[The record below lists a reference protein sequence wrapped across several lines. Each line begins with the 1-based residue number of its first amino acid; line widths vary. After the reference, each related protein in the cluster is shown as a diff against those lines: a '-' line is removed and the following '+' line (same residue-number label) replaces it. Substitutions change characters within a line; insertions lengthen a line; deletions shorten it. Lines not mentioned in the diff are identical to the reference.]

1 MGRWCSMAK
10 RETQKEKIE
19 RLENEIEQLRVALQS
34 SYDREME
41 KEEEIRGLLRNSEE
55 NFKQTSSYLQMQ
67 RDLRTLEVSVSLKE
81 KKVKKLEKD
90 LGVLQEKL
98 YQVEDAYRAIV
109 QEKQELETLHQ
120 EVLQEKQELLHT
132 YLELMVEVDAMR
144 PVHNARGAG
153 RKSTLSQEEIQKIL
167 ELREEGYSY
176 KKIGNRMGLS
186 ATGIAKII
194 KREHKKEAEV

>member
-1 MGRWCSMAK
+1 MGRWWSMAK

-41 KEEEIRGLLRNSEE
+41 KEEEIRGLLGSSEDS
-55 NFKQTSSYLQMQ
+55 FKQTSSYLQMQ
-67 RDLRTLEVSVSLKE
+67 RDLTTLEVSVSLKE

-109 QEKQELETLHQ
+109 QEKQD
-120 EVLQEKQELLHT
+120 LLHT

-176 KKIGNRMGLS
+176 KKIGNIMGLS

-194 KREHKKEAEV
+194 KREHKKVKERE